1 MVYTPYF
8 CYNEE
13 KKHKVKKSGVLPV
26 QEYCTYSTY
35 IMIFAAGAVI
45 ARCVDNTHSRVE

>member
-45 ARCVDNTHSRVE
+45 ARCVDNTHNRVE